1 MAPAPALNLVYG
13 CGKIPRGAE
22 RVSHP
27 ATCVPRQSAAN
38 RKEQREFPHGASP
51 GRPSSPSS
59 ARPADTRRGT
69 SPAQLAQDSSLL
81 RTTAL
86 ALPGCHGPT
95 ARSWSPAPPA
105 GPGSSHRPRVGSQNP
120 RAGRTLAKRKSYPHY
135 RWQNRGQRAESTA
148 QSPRAGWLEPGFES
162 LGAQLPNSRAT
173 ASRKLSP
180 VHPSVLSAHL

>member
-13 CGKIPRGAE
+13 CGEIPWGAE
-22 RVSHP
+22 RVSHL
-27 ATCVPRQSAAN
+27 ATCVPRQSAASC
-38 RKEQREFPHGASP
+38 KQQTEFPHGASP

-59 ARPADTRRGT
+59 PADSRRGT

-86 ALPGCHGPT
+86 ALPRCHGPT
-95 ARSWSPAPPA
+95 ARGWSPTPPA
-105 GPGSSHRPRVGSQNP
+105 GPGSSHHPRVGSQNP

-135 RWQNRGQRAESTA
+135 RWKNQGQRAESTA
-148 QSPRAGWLEPGFES
+148 QSPRAGWLEPGSES

-180 VHPSVLSAHL
+180 VRPSVLSAPL